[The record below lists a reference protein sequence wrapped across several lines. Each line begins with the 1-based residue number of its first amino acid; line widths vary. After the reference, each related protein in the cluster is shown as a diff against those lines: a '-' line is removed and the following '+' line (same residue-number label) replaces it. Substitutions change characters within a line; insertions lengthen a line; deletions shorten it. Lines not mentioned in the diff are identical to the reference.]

1 MATRYEAFNEITFEA
16 YVKSAIDKAILK
28 EQQKK
33 TSRDKW
39 EQSYSSLKDTVLS
52 QLSYED
58 RGINHVE
65 TSCRSFRVQGLDII
79 VCDEEIGQAISWLM
93 PKDREIILL
102 YYFLQFSTRE
112 IARRIKVDPSTVR
125 RRCRAA
131 TQKLRVF
138 LEGPV

>member
-28 EQQKK
+28 ERQKK
-33 TSRDKW
+33 SLINKW
-39 EQSYSSLKDTVLS
+39 EQSYSSLSDNVLH

-58 RGINHVE
+58 RGVNHAE
-65 TSCRSFRVQGLDII
+65 TSCRSFRVQGLDIL
-79 VCDEEIGQAISWLM
+79 VCGEELGQAISQLM
-93 PKDREIILL
+93 PSDREIILL

-125 RRCRAA
+125 RRRRGAM
-131 TQKLRVF
+131 QRLRVF
-138 LEGPV
+138 LEGSV